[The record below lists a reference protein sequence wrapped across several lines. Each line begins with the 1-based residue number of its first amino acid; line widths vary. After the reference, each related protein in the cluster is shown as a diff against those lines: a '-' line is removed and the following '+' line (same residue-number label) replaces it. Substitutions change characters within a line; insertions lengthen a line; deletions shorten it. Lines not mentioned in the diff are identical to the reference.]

1 MESISFQTACAR
13 ELSLKFIYIH
23 TERLPE
29 LESWTSSSRQYF
41 CASRTLGC
49 FVPLGWASL
58 FTLIL
63 SMRQGSILSRTAP
76 GCVTRHTRHAS
87 VTHFRPILG
96 NIVEVTLVTSP
107 NLYINSHA
115 KGTGFPLVRITIMI
129 PP

>member
-13 ELSLKFIYIH
+13 EPSLKFIYIH

-49 FVPLGWASL
+49 FVPIGWALL

-63 SMRQGSILSRTAP
+63 GTRQGSIRCRSHSLP
-76 GCVTRHTRHAS
+76 PETRE
-87 VTHFRPILG
+87 VWILCPSTPD
-96 NIVEVTLVTSP
+96 EDLP
-107 NLYINSHA
+107 NTE
-115 KGTGFPLVRITIMI
+115 GG
-129 PP
+129 